1 MDTSKKFSCFI
12 LGEGTLP
19 IQCAQILVDHEHT
32 IYGIISSNQAVID
45 WAQRR
50 EIPYIDPQDKDI
62 VIFLSQHP
70 FDYLFSIVSQYIL
83 PKQALELPR
92 RCAINYHNAP
102 LPRYAGSN
110 VTSWAIMQGE
120 RIHGVTWHAMTEL
133 VDAGNI
139 FKQHLFEID
148 DKETALT
155 LDAKCYDAALS
166 SFAELIDDISCDHVS
181 ARTQNLSER
190 TFFLRNKKPSSGCL
204 LSWNRSA
211 RDIDAFVRALD
222 FGSYLNP
229 MGLPKLAIEK
239 DFIIVSEV
247 EVLNSISAIPPGT
260 VTHIDPSFVRVSTID
275 GEIAL
280 RKLLTIDGQPLSIPD
295 FAVKFGQY
303 EGYQFKELDQE
314 IATRITAYHTAI
326 CQHEAFWAKQLE
338 TLEKITLPY
347 VHRKTP
353 HIQSARN
360 LYVPMPVPKEVLN
373 LLENRYVTW
382 RIGDF
387 LQAAFVAY
395 LARIGMVESF
405 DIGYSDI
412 ELKSD
417 LAGLEGIF
425 ATDVPLHMI
434 IEHAKSFEEIFD
446 VVQEQ
451 VKLAKKRKTYARDIM
466 ARYPALR
473 SKASLQEYLPSVFIE
488 RLEVLHDYKAP
499 HGSELTLVIQ
509 EDGIECFWF
518 YNEEVFN
525 EENIVEMQHGFTT
538 FLQSIVSDPQQRIS
552 HLPLLT
558 KAERHCLL
566 IEWNATKNEYPLE
579 QCLHQLFEA
588 QVVRTPEAIAVI
600 YEDEQLSYQELNA
613 HANRLAHQLR
623 EHGVGPESLVA
634 LLAERGIPFLVS
646 ILAVFKTGGAYLPLD
661 PHYPP
666 ARLCQLIE
674 LSQCSIILAMTAFAP
689 TLTYVLEEV
698 SAGLCP
704 EILYYEEVLQASQ
717 NEENLPVSST
727 PRDLAYVIYT
737 SGSMG
742 QPKGAMVEQRGMLN
756 HIYAKIDA
764 LALTDQDT
772 VVQTASQCFVI
783 SVWQFLA
790 ALLVGGRVQI
800 YPDEVAHNPVQLLTQ
815 VEHHQI
821 SILEIVPSLMR
832 AMLDADQIKVAS
844 GPKLEALRWLI
855 PTGEV
860 LPVELCQHWL
870 RNYSHVP
877 LLNAYGSSESSDD
890 VAHYPIY
897 EAPEE
902 MRSSVPIGRVIPN
915 MQLYVLDR
923 HLEPLPIGV
932 SGELYVGGIGVGRG
946 YLGDEQRT
954 KASFV
959 ANPFGSED
967 GAQLYKSGDLVH
979 YLPDGNL
986 EFLGRLDHQVKIRG
1000 VRIELGEIEVVL
1012 MQHPNVEQAV
1022 VVAREDALDDKRLV
1036 AYIVPHQGQ
1045 AVGVSDLRSHVMNQ
1059 LPTYMVPSAFVLLET
1074 LPLTYNGKVDRR
1086 ALPVPEYT
1094 SSELESS
1101 LVMPQTP
1108 LQEAIAASW
1117 VQVLRIAQV
1126 GIHDNFFTLGGH
1138 SLLAMQVLARLRR
1151 ALQVELPLHRFFAA
1165 PTIAQLSKIFEQV
1178 KASNAQLQMSA
1189 PHPLSREAHRVK
1201 LSSILPR
1208 QDSSDS
1214 RDKNRRKQ

>member
-1 MDTSKKFSCFI
+1 
-12 LGEGTLP
+12 
-19 IQCAQILVDHEHT
+19 
-32 IYGIISSNQAVID
+32 
-45 WAQRR
+45 
-50 EIPYIDPQDKDI
+50 
-62 VIFLSQHP
+62 
-70 FDYLFSIVSQYIL
+70 
-83 PKQALELPR
+83 
-92 RCAINYHNAP
+92 
-102 LPRYAGSN
+102 
-110 VTSWAIMQGE
+110 
-120 RIHGVTWHAMTEL
+120 
-133 VDAGNI
+133 
-139 FKQHLFEID
+139 
-148 DKETALT
+148 
-155 LDAKCYDAALS
+155 
-166 SFAELIDDISCDHVS
+166 
-181 ARTQNLSER
+181 
-190 TFFLRNKKPSSGCL
+190 
-204 LSWNRSA
+204 
-211 RDIDAFVRALD
+211 
-222 FGSYLNP
+222 
-229 MGLPKLAIEK
+229 
-239 DFIIVSEV
+239 
-247 EVLNSISAIPPGT
+247 
-260 VTHIDPSFVRVSTID
+260 
-275 GEIAL
+275 
-280 RKLLTIDGQPLSIPD
+280 
-295 FAVKFGQY
+295 
-303 EGYQFKELDQE
+303 
-314 IATRITAYHTAI
+314 
-326 CQHEAFWAKQLE
+326 
-338 TLEKITLPY
+338 
-347 VHRKTP
+347 
-353 HIQSARN
+353 
-360 LYVPMPVPKEVLN
+360 
-373 LLENRYVTW
+373 
-382 RIGDF
+382 
-387 LQAAFVAY
+387 
-395 LARIGMVESF
+395 
-405 DIGYSDI
+405 
-412 ELKSD
+412 
-417 LAGLEGIF
+417 
-425 ATDVPLHMI
+425 
-434 IEHAKSFEEIFD
+434 
-446 VVQEQ
+446 
-451 VKLAKKRKTYARDIM
+451 
-466 ARYPALR
+466 
-473 SKASLQEYLPSVFIE
+473 
-488 RLEVLHDYKAP
+488 
-499 HGSELTLVIQ
+499 
-509 EDGIECFWF
+509 
-518 YNEEVFN
+518 
-525 EENIVEMQHGFTT
+525 
-538 FLQSIVSDPQQRIS
+538 
-552 HLPLLT
+552 
-558 KAERHCLL
+558 L